1 MTPLRKRMIE
11 ELPLRNLCP
20 RTQETYVRAVERFA
34 RYCHQSPERLGP
46 EQVRWDSTVLA
57 QA

>member
-1 MTPLRKRMIE
+1 MIE